1 MAHLGESFTS
11 YAAFL
16 GRSDLEAVYHVDLS
30 ALNSSG
36 VTGDALV
43 AINTEADGT
52 QYINVLVVADGLT
65 AEDAPLMHIHG
76 TFDAMGN
83 PTDAMTPTLFSDTDR
98 DGIVE
103 VLEGVPS
110 YGDILLPLLQDGAV
124 SVTDENG
131 QLVYIQ
137 SFDLADDTAFFSPVT
152 GASYTAADLMP
163 LTFREIVI
171 HGMDVPLGIGTG
183 TGGEVDGTQDGYVPI
198 LPSAAGEIETISV
211 TQALDLLE
219 DMRMA
224 ASIEVML
231 GDMDDMYDAGAGDDT
246 VMGGGGDDHLMGG
259 TDNDMLHGDMGSD
272 TLEGGAGADM
282 LDGGDGMDWASYAG
296 AADRVRIDMTG
307 AVSGIG
313 DGLGDTLMNIE
324 NVEGSRWADAIWGD
338 GMDNMLSGGM
348 RSDRLYGRDGNDMI
362 DGGIG
367 NDALYGNGGGEGMD
381 RFIFFNQADSAPGMA
396 DRITDF
402 TMNERIE
409 LSRIDGDTTMAGNQ
423 DLMFVGSADFTGTA
437 GELRAFDNGTDTII
451 QADTD
456 GDSMA
461 DFQLVLTGV
470 HMLDSDNFL
479 L

>member
-11 YAAFL
+11 YEAFL

-43 AINTEADGT
+43 AVNTEADGT
-52 QYINVLVVADGLT
+52 RYINVLVVADGLT
-65 AEDAPLMHIHG
+65 AEDAHLMHIHG
-76 TFDAMGN
+76 TFDQDGN
-83 PTDAMTPTLFSDTDR
+83 PTDAMTPTLFSDADK

-110 YGDILLPLLQDGAV
+110 YGDILLPLLQDGEV

-137 SFDLADDTAFFSPVT
+137 SYDLADDTAFFSPVT

-163 LTFREIVI
+163 LELREIVI
-171 HGMDVPLGIGTG
+171 HGMDVPAGIGAG

-198 LPSAAGEIETISV
+198 LPTASGEIESISV

-231 GDMDDMYDAGAGDDT
+231 GDTDDMYDAGPGDDT
-246 VMGGGGDDHLMGG
+246 VMGGAGDDQLMGG
-259 TDNDMLHGDMGSD
+259 ADNDMLHGDAGND
-272 TLEGGAGADM
+272 TLDGGAGADA
-282 LDGGDGMDWASYAG
+282 LDGGAGVDLASYAG
-296 AADRVRIDMTG
+296 ATDRVRIDLAGT
-307 AVSGIG
+307 VSGMG

-338 GMDNMLSGGM
+338 GGDNMIMGGL
-348 RSDRLYGRDGNDMI
+348 RSDRLYGRDGDDSI
-362 DGGIG
+362 DGGVG
-367 NDALYGNGGGEGMD
+367 NDALYGNLGADMD
-381 RFIFFNQADSAPGMA
+381 RFIFFSQADSTREMS

-402 TMNERIE
+402 ESNERIE
-409 LSRIDGDTTMAGNQ
+409 LGRIDADVNMAGNQ
-423 DLMFVGSADFTGTA
+423 ALMFVGDADFTGTA
-437 GELRAFDNGTDTII
+437 GELRASSDGTDTII
-451 QADTD
+451 EADTD
-456 GDSMA
+456 GDAVA

-470 HMLDSDNFL
+470 QTLDSDNFL